1 MHKCA
6 QLDFS
11 TILRLLLSRQRV
23 CMNFTPCLLK
33 IQITILFCSEFF
45 TQSKTRNTKYMR
57 FSWGNCIILLLC
69 SRTCQKYTKSF
80 KTEKYRRNSPIMQ
93 YYSYHLITSC
103 SQNLIF
109 NISVIARA
117 FMPAAIPCMEQVL
130 HCHCEGIY
138 ARGNPLHGASTATTP
153 SSCLRLL
160 RRYAPRNDTV
170 NAPRHCERT
179 FSFPSLRAH
188 FLFSVIARAFMPV
201 AIPCMEQV
209 QQLHRPR
216 V

>member
-33 IQITILFCSEFF
+33 IQITILFCAEFF
-45 TQSKTRNTKYMR
+45 TQSKIRNTKYMR

-69 SRTCQKYTKSF
+69 YRTCQKHTKSF
-80 KTEKYRRNSPIMQ
+80 KTEKSRRNSPIMQ

-109 NISVIARA
+109 NIFCYLIMQLRANIHFSVTVSAFSPFRHCEGIYARGNPLHGTSITLSLRGHLCPRQSPAWSKHYTVIARA

-130 HCHCEGIY
+130 HCHCEGVH
-138 ARGNPLHGASTATTP
+138 ARGNPLHGTSTATTP
-153 SSCLRLL
+153 SS
-160 RRYAPRNDTV
+160 
-170 NAPRHCERT
+170 
-179 FSFPSLRAH
+179 
-188 FLFSVIARAFMPV
+188 
-201 AIPCMEQV
+201 
-209 QQLHRPR
+209 
-216 V
+216 

>member
-33 IQITILFCSEFF
+33 FKLQFYFALNFF

-109 NISVIARA
+109 NIFCYLIMQLRANIHFSV
-117 FMPAAIPCMEQVL
+117 
-130 HCHCEGIY
+130 
-138 ARGNPLHGASTATTP
+138 
-153 SSCLRLL
+153 
-160 RRYAPRNDTV
+160 TV
-170 NAPRHCERT
+170 SALSPFRHCERT

-209 QQLHRPR
+209 RQLHRPH

>member
-23 CMNFTPCLLK
+23 CMNFTSCLLK

-69 SRTCQKYTKSF
+69 YRACQKHTKSF

-109 NISVIARA
+109 NIFCYLIMLIACKYSFLRHCEGIFFSLSLRGHFLLSVIARALSPFCHCEGTFSFLSLRGHLCPRQSPAWNKYYTVIARA
-117 FMPAAIPCMEQVL
+117 FMPAAIPCMEQV
-130 HCHCEGIY
+130 
-138 ARGNPLHGASTATTP
+138 R
-153 SSCLRLL
+153 
-160 RRYAPRNDTV
+160 
-170 NAPRHCERT
+170 
-179 FSFPSLRAH
+179 
-188 FLFSVIARAFMPV
+188 
-201 AIPCMEQV
+201 
-209 QQLHRPR
+209 QLHRPHG
-216 V
+216 

>member
-1 MHKCA
+1 M
-6 QLDFS
+6 
-11 TILRLLLSRQRV
+11 ILRLLLSRQRV

-69 SRTCQKYTKSF
+69 YRTCQKHTKSF
-80 KTEKYRRNSPIMQ
+80 KTEKSRRNSPIMQ

-130 HCHCEGIY
+130 HCHCEGAC
-138 ARGNPLHGASTATTP
+138 ARGNLLHGTSTATTP

-160 RRYAPRNDTV
+160 RRYAPRNDGLSGIGI
-170 NAPRHCERT
+170 ACHCEGIYARGNLLLNT
-179 FSFPSLRAH
+179 RMNN
-188 FLFSVIARAFMPV
+188 SVCLWAR
-201 AIPCMEQV
+201 C
-209 QQLHRPR
+209 RPIR
-216 V
+216 SNRLYRRNA

>member
-6 QLDFS
+6 QLDFG

-33 IQITILFCSEFF
+33 IQITILFCAEFF
-45 TQSKTRNTKYMR
+45 TQLKTRNTKYMR

-69 SRTCQKYTKSF
+69 YRTCQKHTKSF
-80 KTEKYRRNSPIMQ
+80 KTEKSRRNSPVMQ

-117 FMPAAIPCMEQVL
+117 FMPVAIPCMEQVL
-130 HCHCEGIY
+130 HCHCEG
-138 ARGNPLHGASTATTP
+138 
-153 SSCLRLL
+153 
-160 RRYAPRNDTV
+160 
-170 NAPRHCERT
+170 T
-179 FSFPSLRAH
+179 FSFLSLRGHLCPRQSPTWNKYSNYTDLMAE
-188 FLFSVIARAFMPV
+188 IASSL
-201 AIPCMEQV
+201 CSSQ
-209 QQLHRPR
+209 
-216 V
+216 